1 LESPLICDLTT
12 PRRRWSTER
21 NINLPKRRDFLRLDE
36 RAESFF
42 EPEDQWNWA
51 QKSDGAGCG
60 RRGARAPTTR
70 KSPNSAMFSAFKARR
85 VGAAAFSV
93 GLQGLGVVGCQM
105 TNVEFAEKS
114 ALIGS
119 IYDCALEPDLG
130 VVESTVKTHLQNAFV
145 KTGTSRQVDL
155 ITLLHR
161 LLPVVRA
168 PGEQTAAK
176 ARS

>member
-1 LESPLICDLTT
+1 
-12 PRRRWSTER
+12 
-21 NINLPKRRDFLRLDE
+21 
-36 RAESFF
+36 
-42 EPEDQWNWA
+42 
-51 QKSDGAGCG
+51 
-60 RRGARAPTTR
+60 
-70 KSPNSAMFSAFKARR
+70 
-85 VGAAAFSV
+85 
-93 GLQGLGVVGCQM
+93 M